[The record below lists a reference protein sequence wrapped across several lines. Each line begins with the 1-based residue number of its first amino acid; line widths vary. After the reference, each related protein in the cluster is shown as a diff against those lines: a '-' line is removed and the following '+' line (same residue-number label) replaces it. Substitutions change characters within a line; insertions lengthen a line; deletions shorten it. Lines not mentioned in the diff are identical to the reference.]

1 MWMILF
7 VNSGTYIPSGLKV
20 LSCPSPAY
28 LLRLSTVAL
37 LAVTLSASAASTA
50 SKIEY
55 NRDIRPILSENCFAC
70 HGADSASRKANLRL
84 DYFEQAT
91 APRKDNQAAIVP
103 GKPKESLLVHR
114 ILATDDDIMPPAKT
128 HKTLTAEQKDL
139 LTRWVAEGAKYQPH
153 WSFVAPVKPAVPQV
167 KNKLWVHN
175 PLDNFVLARL
185 EKEGLSPHRKRTAA
199 HSRAASP
206 ST

>member
-1 MWMILF
+1 
-7 VNSGTYIPSGLKV
+7 
-20 LSCPSPAY
+20 
-28 LLRLSTVAL
+28 
-37 LAVTLSASAASTA
+37 
-50 SKIEY
+50 
-55 NRDIRPILSENCFAC
+55 
-70 HGADSASRKANLRL
+70 DSASRKANLRL
-84 DYFEQAT
+84 DHFEQAT

-167 KNKLWVHN
+167 KNKRWVHN
-175 PLDNFVLARL
+175 PIDNFVLYRL
-185 EKEGLSPHRKRTAA
+185 EKEGLKPSPEADRRTLA
-199 HSRAASP
+199 RRV
-206 ST
+206 